1 MSQSKLLQ
9 RLFALMIGTLLLL
22 PLAASADDDDD
33 EDGEREALPF
43 SELVITEPE
52 QRYSKETGCVAP
64 EAEMR
69 RNHMEYILHQRDETM
84 HEGIRT
90 RKYSLEECIN
100 CHAVKDDDGKYVRVE
115 DERHFCAT
123 CHTYASV
130 HIDCF
135 QCHSDV
141 PVRAS
146 KQRRLRSSLNPH
158 PSTEPFA
165 GKLAS
170 DETLQLLTTEDQ
182 AQ

>member
-1 MSQSKLLQ
+1 MNQAKLL
-9 RLFALMIGTLLLL
+9 RSLFSLMISTLLLL
-22 PLAASADDDDD
+22 PLAATANGD
-33 EDGEREALPF
+33 EGKTDALPF
-43 SELVITEPE
+43 SDLIVNEPE
-52 QRYSKETGCVAP
+52 RRYSSKTGCVLP
-64 EAEMR
+64 EPEIR
-69 RNHMEYILHQRDETM
+69 RNHMVYLKHQRDETM

-90 RKYSLEECIN
+90 RRFSLEECIN
-100 CHAVKDDDGKYVRVE
+100 CHAVKDEQGGYVRVE
-115 DERHFCAT
+115 DTRHFCAT

-130 HIDCF
+130 NIDCF

-146 KQRRLRSSLNPH
+146 KLNKLQSGLTPH

-170 DETLQLLTTEDQ
+170 ETLPLLTTEDQ

>member
-1 MSQSKLLQ
+1 MSQAKLLQ

-22 PLAASADDDDD
+22 PLAATAD
-33 EDGEREALPF
+33 EDEEEEHEPLPF
-43 SELVITEPE
+43 SELVITEPA
-52 QRYSKETGCVAP
+52 QRYSEETGCVAP
-64 EAEMR
+64 EEEMR

-84 HEGIRT
+84 HKGIRT
-90 RKYSLEECIN
+90 RQFSLEECIN
-100 CHAVKDDDGKYVRVE
+100 CHAIKDDNGEYVRVE

-130 HIDCF
+130 KIDCF

-146 KQRRLRSSLNPH
+146 RLRTQQSGLAPH
-158 PSTEPFA
+158 PYDKPFA

-170 DETLQLLTTEDQ
+170 ETLPLLTTEE
-182 AQ
+182 

>member
-1 MSQSKLLQ
+1 MSQTRLLW
-9 RLFALMIGTLLLL
+9 RLFALMLGTLLLL
-22 PLAASADDDDD
+22 PVAATADDDDEEEKD
-33 EDGEREALPF
+33 PLPF
-43 SELVITEPE
+43 SDLVVTEPA
-52 QRYSKETGCVAP
+52 QRFSEETGCVAP
-64 EAEMR
+64 ESEMR
-69 RNHMEYILHQRDETM
+69 RNHMKYILHQRDETM

-90 RKYSLEECIN
+90 RQYSLEECIN
-100 CHAVKDDDGKYVRVE
+100 CHAVKDEQGEYVRVE

-130 HIDCF
+130 KIDCF

-146 KQRRLRSSLNPH
+146 KLRKLQSGLAPH
-158 PSTEPFA
+158 HVTEPFA

-170 DETLQLLTTEDQ
+170 ETLQLLTNEDQ